1 MQHCLL
7 IGKSKRRRRRR
18 RRRKRSRERESLR
31 KAQKKNNS

>member
-7 IGKSKRRRRRR
+7 IGKSKMRRRRRR
-18 RRRKRSRERESLR
+18 RSRERESLR

>member
-7 IGKSKRRRRRR
+7 IGKSKRRRRR